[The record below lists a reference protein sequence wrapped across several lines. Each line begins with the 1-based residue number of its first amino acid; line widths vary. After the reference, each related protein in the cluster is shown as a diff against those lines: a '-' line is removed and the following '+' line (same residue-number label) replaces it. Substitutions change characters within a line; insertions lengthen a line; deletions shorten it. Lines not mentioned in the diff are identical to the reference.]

1 MTAFFPA
8 GSRSACLVE
17 CLLAW
22 LPAVAAEQ
30 PVRGELEAVMVEQA
44 PKLDG
49 TLDDPLWQKCPPLVL
64 GGCGGDGPLEP
75 RTEAR
80 LLFGPTT
87 VFIAVACDEPNTDDL
102 VARVRERDGE
112 VWGDDC
118 VEIHVSGDHRLGDH
132 QFIVNPAGTLYDARD
147 KDPAWNSG
155 AVVAAGVVPG
165 KRWVATLAI
174 PMADVG
180 AYVGE
185 NLPWVLNVNRSR
197 PDGRLWSWAVL
208 GECDFNRRSDFG
220 LVTGVSV
227 PRRADGVTRE
237 AEAVPPPPRPLRGTT
252 EGSVVVYERFGDVEV
267 TAARGEFPV
276 AVRDSRDLRIAF
288 LATGGAGA
296 RDAAINVFD
305 TLARDNT
312 TSWAPRMLAGEQP
325 LPVVYRCD
333 SFRYNG
339 SSQAVAAKTLYSG
352 IAFIGPAAGR
362 LELRDFVVYRGTDV
376 DPPPQPVGLEGS
388 AGPAGVNLAWKRVAD
403 NTGIAC
409 HTVARAGADGVFQ
422 AIAAAALPAFRD
434 QTAGPGRWSYRVAA
448 VDFHDNVGPWSE
460 AVAVEVPPGGPVEA
474 AATREEQD
482 RVAYA
487 ARVRAIHS
495 AGKDKVKK
503 GRVLCFGDSLT
514 HATSYGRA
522 VEGRLGRYEVIA
534 RGYPSQRTSFG
545 RDKIAAHLE
554 EFNPE
559 YCLVLLGTNNGKGE
573 ADVAAASADLAAI
586 VATCAEHGTVAALA
600 TIPPR
605 GFSDPESRPEAG
617 YNSGLAAM
625 ARERGIPVAYLFEE
639 FLAADR
645 LESVLCPD
653 GVHFHED
660 GFDAAGRAW
669 RRVME
674 QIGVAVLVPD

>member
-1 MTAFFPA
+1 
-8 GSRSACLVE
+8 
-17 CLLAW
+17 
-22 LPAVAAEQ
+22 
-30 PVRGELEAVMVEQA
+30 MVEQA

-80 LLFGPTT
+80 VLFGPTT

-102 VARVRERDGE
+102 VARVRERDGD

-339 SSQAVAAKTLYSG
+339 SSQ
-352 IAFIGPAAGR
+352 
-362 LELRDFVVYRGTDV
+362 
-376 DPPPQPVGLEGS
+376 
-388 AGPAGVNLAWKRVAD
+388 
-403 NTGIAC
+403 
-409 HTVARAGADGVFQ
+409 
-422 AIAAAALPAFRD
+422 
-434 QTAGPGRWSYRVAA
+434 
-448 VDFHDNVGPWSE
+448 
-460 AVAVEVPPGGPVEA
+460 
-474 AATREEQD
+474 
-482 RVAYA
+482 
-487 ARVRAIHS
+487 
-495 AGKDKVKK
+495 
-503 GRVLCFGDSLT
+503 
-514 HATSYGRA
+514 
-522 VEGRLGRYEVIA
+522 
-534 RGYPSQRTSFG
+534 
-545 RDKIAAHLE
+545 
-554 EFNPE
+554 
-559 YCLVLLGTNNGKGE
+559 
-573 ADVAAASADLAAI
+573 
-586 VATCAEHGTVAALA
+586 TVAARRS
-600 TIPPR
+600 IR
-605 GFSDPESRPEAG
+605 GSR
-617 YNSGLAAM
+617 SS
-625 ARERGIPVAYLFEE
+625 
-639 FLAADR
+639 DR
-645 LESVLCPD
+645 LRGGSNSATSSSI
-653 GVHFHED
+653 
-660 GFDAAGRAW
+660 AAPTSIP
-669 RRVME
+669 RRSRWASRVRP
-674 QIGVAVLVPD
+674 GLPG